1 LENDEKYYP
10 KIRIFVTRNFK
21 FRVEIKE
28 NKDARPY
35 QITMGGE
42 AWNSG
47 SGRKYEKIIK
57 EKLNKIILQLSTE
70 AESLLR

>member
-1 LENDEKYYP
+1 
-10 KIRIFVTRNFK
+10 
-21 FRVEIKE
+21 
-28 NKDARPY
+28 
-35 QITMGGE
+35 MGGE

-57 EKLNKIILQLSTE
+57 EKLNKIIIQLSTE